1 MSGNTSINLAART
14 FEYTLKMQFHMLIG
28 RQLDKLL
35 RSFFLGMRR
44 MYVIFKSL
52 GNFSVLVRTRLKAHV
67 RKGSSTWL
75 RVLISKLG
83 TPSIPVD
90 ELVN

>member
-1 MSGNTSINLAART
+1 
-14 FEYTLKMQFHMLIG
+14 
-28 RQLDKLL
+28 
-35 RSFFLGMRR
+35 